1 MVGIDGARLRS
12 ATRASILTMESSNDL
27 AITAPP
33 APRVAA
39 ASEEIAEDAV
49 PTLIMLPAE
58 DAMGVCEPD
67 GECR

>member
-1 MVGIDGARLRS
+1 
-12 ATRASILTMESSNDL
+12 MESSNDL

-33 APRVAA
+33 APGVAA